1 MSMHYA
7 TEESNQKV
15 SKLLNVKAQFLL
27 NCDPN
32 FEIPLLTG
40 EQLFKYWGKI
50 FSLHICQKCV
60 ICCQKKQCWCQVK
73 KNCELV
79 WYKQSQRQSQRPH
92 IVFKPQILQTSK
104 LQIAN
109 KKTNQISFLP
119 DAVLKLVFK
128 SSPQF
133 YSHPAC
139 RLELQLTLCRFSL
152 CRRLCSTCT
161 QILFKSETAQ
171 LAISK
176 YFCLK

>member
-1 MSMHYA
+1 MIQIVKFHFWLVNNC
-7 TEESNQKV
+7 SNIEGKYFLCIFVKNV
-15 SKLLNVKAQFLL
+15 SSVAKRKR
-27 NCDPN
+27 
-32 FEIPLLTG
+32 
-40 EQLFKYWGKI
+40 
-50 FSLHICQKCV
+50 
-60 ICCQKKQCWCQVK
+60 CWCQVK